1 MGIGLHTNHFAL
13 KTHVPDIFGTQILGP
28 GHPEFMPHSE
38 WVAEVLPNARRLISS
53 SQIKR
58 WYADDLPE
66 QDVLDRARLENQG
79 ALFTYDIWR
88 SRSRSL
94 KTVAHNRPR
103 GLRDE

>member
-1 MGIGLHTNHFAL
+1 MGIVLHTNHFAL

-28 GHPEFMPHSE
+28 GHAEFMPHSE
-38 WVAEVLPNARRLISS
+38 WVVEVLPNARRLISS

-88 SRSRSL
+88 SRSL